1 MSNTTILKL
10 VFREVQSRIDSGEF
24 LWVSKDSEVEDY
36 FDWGLSYKTTADS
49 LIANMIE
56 EGDLEAAE

>member
-10 VFREVQSRIDSGEF
+10 VFNEVQSRIDSGEF

-36 FDWGLSYKTTADS
+36 FDWGLSYKTTADI

-56 EGDLEAAE
+56 EGDLEAVK

>member
-1 MSNTTILKL
+1 MSNTTTLKS
-10 VFREVQSRIDSGEF
+10 VFKEVQSRIDSGQF

-36 FDWGLSYKTTADS
+36 FDWGLSYQTTADS
-49 LIANMIE
+49 IIATMIE